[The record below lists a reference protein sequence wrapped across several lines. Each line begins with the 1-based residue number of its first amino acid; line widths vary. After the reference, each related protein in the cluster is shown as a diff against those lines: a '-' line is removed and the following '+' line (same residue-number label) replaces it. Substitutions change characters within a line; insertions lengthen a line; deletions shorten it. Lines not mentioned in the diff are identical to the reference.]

1 MHAIS
6 LKDSMTEKKPISSFA
21 SGAEDFEPYRSVSKA
36 AVISVLLGA
45 MGVLGLM
52 FPVMLALP
60 MMGAIFGLLSIHTL
74 RQYPNEVTGWIPAVL
89 GSFLG
94 LALSFG
100 GVGLHTYIY
109 LTEVPDGFERIT
121 FYELQ
126 PQLRSQRIPPEATQ
140 LDKQKIFIKG
150 YMHPSGTQ
158 GMGEVEKFVLVPDM
172 GTCCFGGQPKLTD
185 MIEVTLQGGLKT
197 RYSRTKKK
205 LAGVFSVDSKL
216 KPVSGLDGVYY
227 QLDASYVR

>member
-1 MHAIS
+1 M
-6 LKDSMTEKKPISSFA
+6 
-21 SGAEDFEPYRSVSKA
+21 
-36 AVISVLLGA
+36 
-45 MGVLGLM
+45 
-52 FPVMLALP
+52 
-60 MMGAIFGLLSIHTL
+60 
-74 RQYPNEVTGWIPAVL
+74 
-89 GSFLG
+89 
-94 LALSFG
+94 
-100 GVGLHTYIY
+100 
-109 LTEVPDGFERIT
+109 PDGFERIT